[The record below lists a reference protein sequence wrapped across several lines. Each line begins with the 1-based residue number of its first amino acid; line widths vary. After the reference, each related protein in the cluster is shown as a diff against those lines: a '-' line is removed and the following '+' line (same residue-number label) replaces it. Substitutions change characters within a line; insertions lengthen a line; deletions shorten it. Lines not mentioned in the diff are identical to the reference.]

1 MQCCMCYY
9 KFDIDKIWNLH
20 MILYKLI
27 IDNLA
32 LLDIG
37 TGHQINPYRLSN
49 VLLC

>member
-1 MQCCMCYY
+1 MPMLHVLL
-9 KFDIDKIWNLH
+9 KFDIDQIWNLEFD

-49 VLLC
+49 V